1 MAKTEANLILYAVD
15 LDDLRALVGCKDE
28 KQFQTVLDT
37 IGEDEDSGWQG
48 EMRPLFERLLR
59 RVMLEGELYDGLEP
73 DDRYYL
79 TQLLIDLF
87 DEFIDAENLSD
98 EMPLDRLLDLAA
110 EAPKAGDLATHLD
123 CLFRGRELGGDAL
136 IWTDGK
142 FEQSQPY
149 LGYVRRDEC
158 AKFAAALKQHMDR
171 QAGGG
176 ARPPKAGKARPSGL
190 LKQLLSA
197 AEECA
202 ETDFDLVSFVG

>member
-15 LDDLRALVGCKDE
+15 LDDLRAWIGCKDE
-28 KQFQTVLDT
+28 EQFKAVLET
-37 IGEDEDSGWQG
+37 IGEDEDAGWQG

-59 RVMLEGELYDGLEP
+59 RVMLDGELYEGLEA

-87 DEFIDAENLSD
+87 DEFVDTENLSD
-98 EMPLDRLLDLAA
+98 EMPLDRLLDLSP
-110 EAPKAGDLATHLD
+110 ELPKGSELRPYLD
-123 CLFRGRELGGDAL
+123 HLFRGRELGGDGL
-136 IWTDGK
+136 IWATGS

-149 LGYVRRDEC
+149 LGYIRRDEC
-158 AKFAAALKQHMDR
+158 ARFAAALTQYMDK

-176 ARPPKAGKARPSGL
+176 ARPPKAGKGRPSGL

-202 ETDFDLVSFVG
+202 QTEFDLVSFVG